1 MSKKRSLPGVCI
13 GLSAAALLTG
23 GLAGPAQSEYRPPL
37 FDSLSSLQATFQ
49 GLADAIREH
58 HEAQARREAAEYEQ
72 RRRERDSSD
81 QSPRPRLERVETLW

>member
-23 GLAGPAQSEYRPPL
+23 GLAGPAQSESR
-37 FDSLSSLQATFQ
+37 FQSLSSIQATFQ

-58 HEAQARREAAEYEQ
+58 HEEQARREAAEYEQ
-72 RRRERDSSD
+72 RRRERDSSGHN
-81 QSPRPRLERVETLW
+81 PLERVMTLWGNGW